1 MNKEELARV
10 AAARETLVQALID
23 GEAIVAAQFAPLV
36 GVSKTSVGR
45 WLRDLGDLV
54 IREDKSAGP
63 GQHIVEYSAANVSG
77 LEDELRMLRAPKGT
91 APQSISFT
99 GLMAVWG
106 IRIADIE
113 APTLRHRM
121 SDSWEAA

>member
-1 MNKEELARV
+1 MNKEGLTHA
-10 AAARETLVQALID
+10 AAARERMIQALID
-23 GEAIVAAQFAPLV
+23 GEAIVITRFARAA
-36 GVSKTSVGR
+36 GVSKTSVGK
-45 WLRDLGDLV
+45 WLGGLGDLV
-54 IREDKSAGP
+54 NRDDKSAGP
-63 GQHIVEYSAANVSG
+63 GQHIVEYSAANVGG

-91 APQSISFT
+91 ADQSFSFT
-99 GLMAVWG
+99 SLMAAWG